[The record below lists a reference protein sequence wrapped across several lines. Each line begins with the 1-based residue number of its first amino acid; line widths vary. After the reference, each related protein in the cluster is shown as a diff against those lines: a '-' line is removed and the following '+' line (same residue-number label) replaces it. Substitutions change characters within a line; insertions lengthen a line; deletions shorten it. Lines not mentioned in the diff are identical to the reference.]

1 MTGDYWAFKFLLRSV
16 DEKHLM
22 HFESLKFQWRMCGR
36 AGQKVYQVACL
47 HGDRGDSELT
57 KVLDNGRFLGL
68 FQSIGNSFTV
78 TTVVLYGHFTPRSGL
93 GRLGAYG
100 LGGLGA

>member
-36 AGQKVYQVACL
+36 AGQKVDQVACL
-47 HGDRGDSELT
+47 HGDRGDSEL
-57 KVLDNGRFLGL
+57 NGRFLAL

-78 TTVVLYGHFTPRSGL
+78 TSLMAVNIIINP
-93 GRLGAYG
+93 
-100 LGGLGA
+100 